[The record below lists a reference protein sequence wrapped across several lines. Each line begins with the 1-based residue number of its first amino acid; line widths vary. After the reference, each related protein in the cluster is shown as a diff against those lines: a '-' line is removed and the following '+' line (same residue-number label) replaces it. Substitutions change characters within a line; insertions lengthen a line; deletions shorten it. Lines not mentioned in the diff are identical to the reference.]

1 MASRPVYIVCDIT
14 ISEALNF
21 WGVVRNMT
29 SSDAVAEDAEVDA
42 FLDVIK
48 QWLEK
53 DVLPQVL
60 EYEHADKYPTEM
72 VEQMRE
78 FGLFGATIPQE
89 FGGLGLSASSYAK
102 VVEAISGVWISLTGV
117 LNSHLMMAELI
128 RRFGTD
134 EQRNE
139 MLPLLAAG
147 EWRGGLA
154 LTEPDCGS
162 DLQAIRTVARL
173 EGDEYVIN
181 GAKTWITNAG
191 NGNCLALLV
200 KTDPEAQPRYK
211 GMTLIVVRKSDGYVV
226 PRQLSKMGY
235 KGVDTVELVF
245 DDVRVPA
252 NRVIGLEPGKGF
264 QQTVGA
270 LELGRINIAA
280 RGVGVAAAALEASLS
295 YSRQRHTMGKPIGE
309 HQAIQLK
316 LADMACRVTSSR
328 LLVRNAAEAFD
339 AGRRCDLEAGMAKLV
354 ASEAALANATDAM
367 RIHGAYGYSTEGH
380 IERYYRDAPLLC
392 IGEGTNEIQRI
403 VIARSLLAGDVQA

>member
-1 MASRPVYIVCDIT
+1 MAVSGT
-14 ISEALNF
+14 IPDD
-21 WGVVRNMT
+21 G
-29 SSDAVAEDAEVDA
+29 EVDA
-42 FLDVIK
+42 FLNVINR
-48 QWLEK
+48 WLEK
-53 DVLPQVL
+53 DVLPHVL
-60 EYEHADKYPTEM
+60 EFEHEDKYPATM

-89 FGGLGLSASSYAK
+89 FGGLGLSASSYAR

-128 RRFGTD
+128 RRFGTN
-134 EQRNE
+134 EQSNE

-162 DLQAIRTVARL
+162 DLQAIRTTAFL
-173 EGDEYVIN
+173 EGGEYVIN
-181 GAKTWITNAG
+181 GAKTWITNGG

-200 KTDPEAQPRYK
+200 KTDPEAQPRHK
-211 GMTLIVVRKSDGYVV
+211 GMTLIIVRKSDGYVV

-252 NRVIGLEPGKGF
+252 ERVIGLAPGKGF

-280 RGVGVAAAALEASLS
+280 RGVGVAAAALDAALN

-316 LADMACRVTSSR
+316 LADMACRVTTSR
-328 LLVRNAAEAFD
+328 LLVRYAAEAFD
-339 AGRRCDLEAGMAKLV
+339 AGQRCDLQAGMAKLV

-367 RIHGAYGYSTEGH
+367 RIHGAYGYSTESH

-403 VIARSLLAGDVQA
+403 VIARALLSGDVHA

>member
-1 MASRPVYIVCDIT
+1 
-14 ISEALNF
+14 
-21 WGVVRNMT
+21 
-29 SSDAVAEDAEVDA
+29 
-42 FLDVIK
+42 
-48 QWLEK
+48 
-53 DVLPQVL
+53 
-60 EYEHADKYPTEM
+60 
-72 VEQMRE
+72 
-78 FGLFGATIPQE
+78 
-89 FGGLGLSASSYAK
+89 
-102 VVEAISGVWISLTGV
+102 
-117 LNSHLMMAELI
+117 MMAELI

-139 MLPLLAAG
+139 MLPMLATG
-147 EWRGGLA
+147 VWRGGLA

-173 EGDEYVIN
+173 DGDEYVIN
-181 GAKTWITNAG
+181 GVKTWITNAG

-200 KTDPEAQPRYK
+200 KTDTEIQPRHK

-235 KGVDTVELVF
+235 KGIDTVELVF

-252 NRVIGLEPGKGF
+252 NRVIGLEPGNGF

-270 LELGRINIAA
+270 LELGRINVAA
-280 RGVGVAAAALEASLS
+280 RGVGVAAAALEASLN
-295 YSRQRHTMGKPIGE
+295 YSRLRQTMGKPIGE

-328 LLVRNAAEAFD
+328 LLVRNAAEAYD
-339 AGRRCDLEAGMAKLV
+339 AGQRCDLEAGMAKLV
-354 ASEAALANATDAM
+354 ASEAALANATEAL

-403 VIARSLLAGDVQA
+403 VIARALLNGDVHV